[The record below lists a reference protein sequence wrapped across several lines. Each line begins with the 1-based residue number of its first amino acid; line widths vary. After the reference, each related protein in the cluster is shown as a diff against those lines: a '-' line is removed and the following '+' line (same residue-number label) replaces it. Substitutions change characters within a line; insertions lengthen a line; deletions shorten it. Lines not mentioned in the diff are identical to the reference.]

1 MPEVSS
7 KAPEVLLLAG
17 PNGAG
22 KTTSSRLVVPPGMA
36 FVNADVIAR
45 RLAEAGHPMKGRDV
59 AAGRVVVSEM
69 RRLEHERSSFCVE
82 TNLAGRGLVRS
93 IRRWRDSGWRVGL
106 AFVALQSPDVAVA
119 RVAER
124 VEQGGHDIPEAVIRR
139 RWEQG
144 LRSFFSLYVDLVDS
158 WSLTDNSSDHPVAI
172 ALGRQ
177 REAPQVLDARLWV
190 RYRGLAGQD

>member
-1 MPEVSS
+1 MSRTV
-7 KAPEVLLLAG
+7 PEVLLLAG

-45 RLAEAGHPMKGRDV
+45 RLAEAGHPMKGLDV
-59 AAGRVVVSEM
+59 AAGRVVVGEIQ
-69 RRLEHERSSFCVE
+69 RLEHERSSFCVE

-93 IRRWRDSGWRVGL
+93 IRRWRDSGWRVRL
-106 AFVALQSPDVAVA
+106 AFVALQSADLAVA

-124 VEQGGHDIPEAVIRR
+124 VEQGGHDVPEPVVRR

-144 LRSFFSLYVDLVDS
+144 LRSFFSLYMDLVQG
-158 WSLTDNSSDHPVAI
+158 WSLTDNSSEHPVAV
-172 ALGRQ
+172 ARGR
-177 REAPQVLDARLWV
+177 EHDAPQVLDIPLWD
-190 RYRGLAGQD
+190 RYRGLAGRA